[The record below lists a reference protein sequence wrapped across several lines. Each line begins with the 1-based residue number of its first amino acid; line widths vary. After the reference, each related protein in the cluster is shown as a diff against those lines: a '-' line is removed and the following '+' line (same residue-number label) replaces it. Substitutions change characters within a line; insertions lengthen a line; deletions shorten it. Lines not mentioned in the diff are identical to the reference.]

1 MGGDDEFP
9 LASLF
14 TKRDI
19 SLLGVSNLFFS
30 IAFEKSAFFWR
41 SRLRL
46 QSESAQELQ
55 DKRGVFVVKW
65 REAVVMGAVFLA

>member
-19 SLLGVSNLFFS
+19 SLLGVSNSFFS
-30 IAFEKSAFFWR
+30 IAFEKSAFFH
-41 SRLRL
+41 
-46 QSESAQELQ
+46 
-55 DKRGVFVVKW
+55 DFGN
-65 REAVVMGAVFLA
+65 

>member
-30 IAFEKSAFFWR
+30 FAFEKSAFFHDFGNYTAATWTAGTKKI
-41 SRLRL
+41 LVKK
-46 QSESAQELQ
+46 
-55 DKRGVFVVKW
+55 KRK
-65 REAVVMGAVFLA
+65 

>member
-19 SLLGVSNLFFS
+19 SLLGVSNSFFS
-30 IAFEKSAFFWR
+30 IAFEKSAFFHDFGNYTAATWT
-41 SRLRL
+41 
-46 QSESAQELQ
+46 AGT
-55 DKRGVFVVKW
+55 KKNFVKKKEN
-65 REAVVMGAVFLA
+65 REAVVMDAVVLA